1 MGYYAEKGKE
11 FELFQGQYKIKL
23 LFGDKLSYGEG
34 DLKPFQITYFCK
46 SHGKT
51 YRIRKS
57 NDKFICGE
65 YEIDET
71 DIDDVDDI
79 IGIGAGLEITAED
92 LDLMFGD
99 WEEFSKKLKPITEEN
114 VDWLVKE
121 VPQLN
126 EPLIMEMY
134 WYSNKSFSQ
143 LMTDIADEY
152 NNLTG
157 NANKKFR
164 RALKDKIDGAFKA
177 YELEK
182 NGTRRAVQRGDVWKI
197 AMPVGVGSVS
207 NGYRYVVIV
216 SRELHANNSRTV
228 NVVNITSAVDHKTG
242 IRKPIKEEWQL
253 EMTNADME
261 EGALAHDSYVN
272 IADLFTV
279 DKLQLETRI
288 GKVKDEFLKKVVGR
302 VAEQIAVF
310 DEPIEINFGD
320 EEE

>member
-46 SHGKT
+46 SHEKI

-65 YEIDET
+65 YEIDKT

-99 WEEFSKKLKPITEEN
+99 WEEFSKKLKPVSEEN
-114 VDWLVKE
+114 IDWLVKE

-126 EPLIMEMY
+126 DPLIMEMM
-134 WYSNKSFSQ
+134 WRSGVPFNQ
-143 LMTDIADEY
+143 LMTNIANEY
-152 NNLTG
+152 NNVTRSE
-157 NANKKFR
+157 KR
-164 RALKDKIDGAFKA
+164 RLKDKIDGAFKA

-182 NGTRRAVQRGDVWKI
+182 SGTRPVVQRGEVWKI

-261 EGALAHDSYVN
+261 DGALAHDSYVN

-302 VAEQIAVF
+302 VAEQIALF